1 MRESLRGALLSVLFF
16 ALLIGGAPGMAGAVG
31 TGGGSSEGNT
41 GLLDVSCPPGSPH
54 PYGNMA
60 NVGCEAYN
68 DMSDLAQCA
77 TVIGGLTAASFALAA
92 IAAAIETKGATA
104 ALMIRY
110 SKAIAAMA
118 RATAAVIAAGCM
130 WALG

>member
-1 MRESLRGALLSVLFF
+1 MREALRGALLSVLFF
-16 ALLIGGAPGMAGAVG
+16 ALLIAAAPTSAGAMG
-31 TGGGSSEGNT
+31 TSGGSSEEAT
-41 GLLDVSCPPGSPH
+41 EFLDLPCPPGSPH

-77 TVIGGLTAASFALAA
+77 MVIGGLTAASFALAA
-92 IAAAIETKGATA
+92 IVAAIETNGATA
-104 ALMIRY
+104 ILMIRY
-110 SKAIAAMA
+110 GKAIAALA